1 MKIQANY
8 RGYVVRRDKWDTQ
21 PDKHKEA
28 ITDDD
33 NVSLHLL
40 SVIVGYGW
48 EFHGHQTL
56 FARIKSIF
64 MKRNMVFSAVPL

>member
-8 RGYVVRRDKWDTQ
+8 RGYVVRRDKWDTLR
-21 PDKHKEA
+21 DKHKEA

-33 NVSLHLL
+33 KVSLHFLG
-40 SVIVGYGW
+40 VFFGYGW
-48 EFHGHQTL
+48 GFHEHRTL

-64 MKRNMVFSAVPL
+64 KKRNMVFSAVPL